1 MSRPSD
7 TPASPAPTSRSRA
20 SRRPAAI
27 ALAGGVALGAVLLA
41 GCGAGQQAQTSE
53 QTSAVAGANTQ
64 VGDIAIRNA
73 EIAYPD
79 TVPASANVYSVGG
92 TAPVEM
98 VIVNQGRA
106 ADRLVSG
113 TSPLGTVK
121 IDGDGSLPAGR
132 ALVAGTNKDIPTP
145 PGANPVTME
154 ITGLRED
161 IRSGLSYPLVLTF
174 QQAGAVTV
182 QLPVAPPKEPR
193 HDEPAEAAGGAAGG
207 GAH

>member
-1 MSRPSD
+1 V
-7 TPASPAPTSRSRA
+7 
-20 SRRPAAI
+20 
-27 ALAGGVALGAVLLA
+27 AGVVLGAALLA

-64 VGDIAIRNA
+64 VGNIAIRNA

-79 TVPASANVYSVGG
+79 TIPASANVYPVGG

-98 VIVNQGRA
+98 VIVNQGTA

-113 TSPLGTVK
+113 TSPLGTVQLE
-121 IDGDGSLPAGR
+121 GDTSLPAGR
-132 ALVAGTNKDIPTP
+132 ALVAGTDESTQET
-145 PGANPVTME
+145 PGAAPIKMA
-154 ITGLRED
+154 ITGLRQD

-174 QQAGAVTV
+174 QQAGSVTV
-182 QLPVAPPKEPR
+182 ELPVAPPKEPR
-193 HDEPAEAAGGAAGG
+193 EDQPAEAAVG

>member
-1 MSRPSD
+1 VSRPSD
-7 TPASPAPTSRSRA
+7 TPATPAPTSRSRA
-20 SRRPAAI
+20 SRRPTAI

-64 VGDIAIRNA
+64 VGNIAIRNA

-79 TVPASANVYSVGG
+79 TIPASANVYPVGG

-98 VIVNQGRA
+98 VIVNQGTA

-113 TSPLGTVK
+113 TSPLGTVQLE
-121 IDGDGSLPAGR
+121 GDTSLPAGR
-132 ALVAGTNKDIPTP
+132 ALVAGTDESTQET
-145 PGANPVTME
+145 PGAAPIKMA
-154 ITGLRED
+154 ITGLRQD

-174 QQAGAVTV
+174 QQAGSVTV
-182 QLPVAPPKEPR
+182 ELPVAPPKEPR
-193 HDEPAEAAGGAAGG
+193 EDQPAEAAVG

>member
-1 MSRPSD
+1 VSRPSD
-7 TPASPAPTSRSRA
+7 TPAIPATTSRSHA
-20 SRRPAAI
+20 PRRTTRI
-27 ALAGGVALGAVLLA
+27 GLVAGVVLGAALLA

-64 VGDIAIRNA
+64 VGNIAIRNA

-79 TVPASANVYSVGG
+79 TIPASANVYPVGG

-98 VIVNQGRA
+98 VIVNQGTA

-113 TSPLGTVK
+113 TSPLGTVQLE
-121 IDGDGSLPAGR
+121 GDTSLPAGR
-132 ALVAGTNKDIPTP
+132 ALVAGTDESTQET
-145 PGANPVTME
+145 PGAAPIKMA
-154 ITGLRED
+154 ITGLRQD

-174 QQAGAVTV
+174 QQAGSVTV
-182 QLPVAPPKEPR
+182 ELPVAPPKEPR
-193 HDEPAEAAGGAAGG
+193 EDQPAEAAVG

>member
-1 MSRPSD
+1 VSRPSD
-7 TPASPAPTSRSRA
+7 TPATPAPTSRSRA
-20 SRRPAAI
+20 FRRPTAI

-64 VGDIAIRNA
+64 VGNIAIRNA

-79 TVPASANVYSVGG
+79 TIPASANVYPVGG

-98 VIVNQGRA
+98 VIVNQGTA

-113 TSPLGTVK
+113 TSPLGTVQLE
-121 IDGDGSLPAGR
+121 GDTSLPAGR
-132 ALVAGTNKDIPTP
+132 ALVAGTDESTQET
-145 PGANPVTME
+145 PGAAPIKMA
-154 ITGLRED
+154 ITGLRQD

-174 QQAGAVTV
+174 QQAGSVTV
-182 QLPVAPPKEPR
+182 ELPVAPPKEPR
-193 HDEPAEAAGGAAGG
+193 EDQPAEAAVG